1 LNSSE
6 RGAALVEF
14 ALLTPLLM
22 LILIGLIEIGRF
34 TYFAILVGNAAH
46 AGAAYGAQSLRTAGD
61 TSGIKNAVLNDGQ
74 SVSGLSASPAPTTFF
89 VCWNGTTAKAS
100 TTPTCSDAGYHPV
113 EYVQA
118 GATGQFSTIVKWP
131 GLPQSMNLTRQ
142 AAIRLEWDQ

>member
-1 LNSSE
+1 LNRSQ

-46 AGAAYGAQSLRTAGD
+46 AGAAYGAQDLKTAGD
-61 TSGIKNAVLNDGQ
+61 ATGIQNAVLNDGQ
-74 SVSGLSASPAPTTFF
+74 NVSGLAASPAPTTLI
-89 VCWNGTTAKAS
+89 VCWNGTTTQSAVNDAC
-100 TTPTCSDAGYHPV
+100 TTAGYHPV

-118 GATGQFSTIVKWP
+118 SATGRFSTIVKWQ

-142 AAIRLEWDQ
+142 ASIRVEIDQ